1 MFVGRFEHSL
11 DEKGRLVLPAPW
23 RAVLRG
29 GGVLAPWD
37 RCLALW
43 TPEQF
48 DEVAQAIKSRV
59 GAGQGDADV
68 MRIFFARAH
77 TVSPDSQGRFVVPA
91 EPHRQHAGLDREAV
105 VLGQF
110 DRIEIWDRSRYGDVE
125 TRKGAE
131 LDDVIRSL
139 RL

>member
-23 RAVLRG
+23 RAVLRS

-48 DEVAQAIKSRV
+48 DEVAQAIKARIS
-59 GAGQGDADV
+59 AGQGDADV
-68 MRIFFARAH
+68 MRIFFARSH
-77 TVSPDSQGRFVVPA
+77 TVQPDSQGRFVVPG

-110 DRIEIWDRSRYGDVE
+110 DRIEIWDRSRVRRRREPQG
-125 TRKGAE
+125 R
-131 LDDVIRSL
+131 
-139 RL
+139 

>member
-11 DEKGRLVLPAPW
+11 DDKGRIVLPAPW
-23 RAVLRG
+23 RSTLKSG
-29 GGVLAPWD
+29 CVLAPWD

-48 DEVAQAIKSRV
+48 DTVAQAIKARI
-59 GAGQGDADV
+59 GAGEGDTDV
-68 MRIFFARAH
+68 MRIFFSRAH
-77 TVSPDSQGRFVVPA
+77 TVNPDSQGRFVIPA
-91 EPHRQHAGLDREAV
+91 EPHRQHAALGRDAV

-110 DRIEIWDRSRYGDVE
+110 DRIEIWDRSRFGE
-125 TRKGAE
+125 MEGRKSAE
-131 LDDVIRSL
+131 LDEAIRGL